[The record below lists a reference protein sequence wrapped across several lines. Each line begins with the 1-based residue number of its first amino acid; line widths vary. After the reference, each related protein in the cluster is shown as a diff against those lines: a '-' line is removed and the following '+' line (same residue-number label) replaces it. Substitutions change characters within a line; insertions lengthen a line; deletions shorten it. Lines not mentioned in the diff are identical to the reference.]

1 MRILVTGGA
10 GFIGSHVAEAYL
22 RAGHEVAVVDNL
34 SAGKRENLPPDCV
47 LHQLDLLDESR
58 LELVFK
64 NFRPELVSH
73 HAAQVNVRLSW
84 EDPVLDART
93 NVLGSLA
100 LLRQMVR
107 WETPKLI
114 FSSSGG
120 AVYGEPVKLPVTE
133 DHPVRPLSNYGVS
146 KYAIELY
153 IRSFQASANLRAV
166 ILRYPNVYG
175 PRQDPAGE
183 AGVVAVF
190 SRSLLQGEQPRI
202 FGDGTKTRDYL
213 YIEDVIEANLLALKA
228 SDDGVYNLGWGRQVT
243 DWEVFQAVRDAVGA
257 SVDPLFERK
266 RPGEIDHICL
276 DALRARTA
284 LGWRPVVSF
293 KEGVRRTIHYW
304 KERLKGE

>member
-34 SAGKRENLPPDCV
+34 STGKRENLPPGCV
-47 LHQLDLLDESR
+47 LHQLDLLEQPR
-58 LELVFK
+58 LEALFK
-64 NFRPELVSH
+64 DFRPEVVSH
-73 HAAQVNVRLSW
+73 HAAQVDVRLSW

-120 AVYGEPVKLPVTE
+120 AVYGEPAKLPVTE
-133 DHPVRPLSNYGVS
+133 DHTVRPLSNYGVS

-190 SRSLLQGEQPRI
+190 SRLLLQGERPRI

-213 YIEDVIEANLLALKA
+213 YIEDVIEANLLALQA

-257 SVDPLFERK
+257 NVDPVFEQK

-276 DALRARTA
+276 DATRARTH
-284 LGWRPVVSF
+284 LGWSPKLEFSD
-293 KEGVRRTIHYW
+293 GVARTVAYWRRKIGS
-304 KERLKGE
+304 L